1 MPQSLQHQ
9 ETVGNIPD
17 SALLQGWTFPV
28 PDDDIMSCEGSE
40 GPNTGTI
47 MEEPSFAEASCE
59 LAVRRQ
65 RQWVCRD
72 ASGSDATQGHSVV
85 TCAGDKPH
93 ATTAI
98 QQRFGDLHTNHDGDK
113 SHNRT
118 GGFLHHNF
126 DEHPRPLQPV
136 SGTADIDRRALWRRQ
151 FKHHQSNAYSSEATN
166 YAGLRHIRGQSK
178 CKVLRTCTLEDFH
191 LGLRPSPGDQHA
203 ALGRLAGCS
212 PRIFRHRRGS

>member
-1 MPQSLQHQ
+1 MIPPSAGKLMPQSLQHQ

-72 ASGSDATQGHSVV
+72 ASGSDATQGHSVEP
-85 TCAGDKPH
+85 CAGDQTH
-93 ATTAI
+93 ATTD
-98 QQRFGDLHTNHDGDK
+98 QLPFSRELHTTNDGDR
-113 SHNRT
+113 SFT
-118 GGFLHHNF
+118 GRGEQILFNF
-126 DEHPRPLQPV
+126 DEPPNHCIFGNAADPRGWQCFCPH
-136 SGTADIDRRALWRRQ
+136 SWRC
-151 FKHHQSNAYSSEATN
+151 N
-166 YAGLRHIRGQSK
+166 
-178 CKVLRTCTLEDFH
+178 
-191 LGLRPSPGDQHA
+191 
-203 ALGRLAGCS
+203 
-212 PRIFRHRRGS
+212 